1 LNLRKRIDFFQFLRL
16 EKSPSISLRVTMHKF
31 VCALALAA
39 ACLFSGLAT
48 SAMAREVVPFVS
60 KQHAPGTIVIRT
72 SEKRLYLV
80 GENGKATRY
89 KIAVGKPQ
97 SLWYGTK
104 QVGKKDIEPA
114 WMAPPSLRKDPTAP
128 AVIIPGGAPNNPMGA
143 RAIGIGPELEYGIHG
158 TNRPESIGTAASA
171 GCFRMLNEDI
181 IDLYEKVDI
190 GTPIVVLR

>member
-1 LNLRKRIDFFQFLRL
+1 MLKNFSRL
-16 EKSPSISLRVTMHKF
+16 LI
-31 VCALALAA
+31 AA
-39 ACLFSGLAT
+39 A
-48 SAMAREVVPFVS
+48 AMMMVDASPTLARESVPFVS
-60 KQHAPGTIVIRT
+60 KQYAPGTIVIRT
-72 SEKRLYLV
+72 SERRLYLV

-89 KIAVGKPQ
+89 KIAVGKPK

-104 QVGKKDIEPA
+104 QVGKKDVEPA
-114 WMAPPSLRKDPTAP
+114 WMAPPSLRRDPTAP
-128 AVIIPGGAPNNPMGA
+128 AVVIPGGAPNNPMGA

-190 GTPIVVLR
+190 GTPIVVLK

>member
-1 LNLRKRIDFFQFLRL
+1 MTLVDAA
-16 EKSPSISLRVTMHKF
+16 P
-31 VCALALAA
+31 AL
-39 ACLFSGLAT
+39 
-48 SAMAREVVPFVS
+48 AREVVPFVS
-60 KQHAPGTIVIRT
+60 KHSPGTIVIRT
-72 SEKRLYLV
+72 SERRLYLV

-89 KIAVGKPQ
+89 KIAVGKPK

-104 QVGKKDIEPA
+104 QVGKKDVEPA

-171 GCFRMLNEDI
+171 GCFRMLNDDI
-181 IDLYEKVDI
+181 IHLYDKVEL
-190 GTPIVVLR
+190 GAAIVVLK